1 MTRRL
6 AIHRTRAMHW
16 PALAVVAL
24 ATLLPSVE
32 AFADT
37 PPPGGA
43 LIDEPCDIEVIDEA
57 VAVRL
62 RCARLHVLRDP
73 ADPSAGRFEIAVAIR
88 RSATPKPGA
97 APVLFLHGGPGGQF
111 TRWIGMSG
119 RDPAPGHDLV
129 AFDMRGG
136 GRSTPR
142 VCEQTAAALFGTFT
156 HVEGPAVA
164 AAERWRIAEDC
175 RIKFRAAGFDA
186 RHFGTPLNVSDA
198 EALREALGV
207 EQWLL
212 FGESY
217 GTTVAAH
224 YVASHPERI
233 AAAVLDSLYPA
244 DEFVLPTA
252 EMQGRLVERVAGE
265 CAQDPT
271 CAASWP
277 DFGRAQLDA
286 AVAALDAEPLSVGR
300 GSQRRLLDGMALR
313 TLIAI
318 TSTSEAGVRSLPMLI
333 DAAARRDTATLA
345 GPTSLFAIVGDASA
359 SFAAMAA
366 TDCRDRPRH
375 HTQTGLADP
384 ITALTG
390 LPSEVCRAW
399 ASPGETPRWPVGT
412 TVPILVLAGGYD
424 SFQPPASAVVATLGS
439 GAQLLEVPFAAH
451 GVRGAG
457 PCTLELIGSFLAS
470 PDKALDTGCIGEMT
484 PPSFVNA
491 VTPLPGPARLFA
503 ALAGG
508 AAPPTVALVAAGAA
522 ATSLM
527 VALIAGWR
535 RWRRKLGSAAGLCW
549 SGVSALAAI
558 TAVGAPAVLVASTDP
573 LASAALLYGVPPGW
587 GWLPWLGLLPASV
600 GALALWLGDAWP
612 PRIAG
617 IAAILVA
624 VAMTVGGWSVFG

>member
-6 AIHRTRAMHW
+6 AIHRTRALRW
-16 PALAVVAL
+16 LAVLML

-32 AFADT
+32 ALADT
-37 PPPGGA
+37 PSAVGA
-43 LIDEPCDIEVIDEA
+43 LIDEPCDIEVIDDA
-57 VAVRL
+57 VAARL

-73 ADPSAGRFEIAVAIR
+73 ADPSAGRFEIAVVVK
-88 RSATPKPGA
+88 RSADPKPGA
-97 APVLFLHGGPGGQF
+97 APVLFLHGGPGGQM
-111 TRWIGMSG
+111 TRWMGMG
-119 RDPAPGHDLV
+119 TRDFVPAHDFV

-142 VCEQTAAALFGTFT
+142 VCEQTAAALFGTFARAD
-156 HVEGPAVA
+156 GPDAA

-175 RIKFRAAGFDA
+175 RVEFRAAGFDA

-207 EQWLL
+207 ERWLL
-212 FGESY
+212 LGESY

-224 YVASHPERI
+224 YLASHPERI

-252 EMQGRLVERVAGE
+252 EMQGRLIERVAGE

-271 CAASWP
+271 CAARWP
-277 DFGRAQLDA
+277 DVGRAQLDA
-286 AVAALDAEPLSVGR
+286 AVAALDAEPLAVGR
-300 GSQRRLLDGMALR
+300 GSQRRLLDGMVLR
-313 TLIAI
+313 TLIMI

-333 DAAARRDTATLA
+333 DAAARRDAGTLA
-345 GPTSLFAIVGDASA
+345 GPISLFAMLGDASA

-375 HTQTGLADP
+375 HAQTGLADP
-384 ITALTG
+384 ITVLTG

-412 TVPILVLAGGYD
+412 TVPMLVLAGGYD
-424 SFQPPASAVVATLGS
+424 NFQPPASEVVATLGS
-439 GAQLLEVPFAAH
+439 GPQLLEVPFAAH
-451 GVRGAG
+451 SVRGAG
-457 PCTLELIGSFLAS
+457 PCPRELIGAFLAS

-484 PPSFVNA
+484 PPSFVHA
-491 VTPLPGPARLFA
+491 VTPLPGPARLFVV
-503 ALAGG
+503 LAGG
-508 AAPPTVALVAAGAA
+508 AAAPPTVALAAAGAA
-522 ATSLM
+522 VTSLL

-535 RWRRKLGSAAGLCW
+535 RWRRKLGSAAGLRW
-549 SGVSALAAI
+549 TWASALAAI
-558 TAVGAPAVLVASTDP
+558 TAVGAPAVLLASADP

-587 GWLPWLGLLPASV
+587 GWLPWLVLVPALM
-600 GALALWLGDAWP
+600 GALALWRGGAWAPRLAGAAALG
-612 PRIAG
+612 
-617 IAAILVA
+617 VT
-624 VAMTVGGWSVFG
+624 VAMVLGGWSIFG